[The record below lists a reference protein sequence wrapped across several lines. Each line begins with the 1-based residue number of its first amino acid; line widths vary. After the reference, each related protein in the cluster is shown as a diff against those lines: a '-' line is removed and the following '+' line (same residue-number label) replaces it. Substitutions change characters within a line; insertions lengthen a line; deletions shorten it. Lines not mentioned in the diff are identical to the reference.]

1 MSFDLDARI
10 ADWRK
15 SLLDTTKRNR
25 LIKFVAGRGGGI
37 YLIHPSAS
45 SLWTSLVHEGNTL
58 SFPWKR
64 ELLGLP
70 KEILDAEAL
79 ATDFDPSRGT
89 TDSESRELIHELTT
103 LCLRSP
109 NLRPNHVLTDFSDR
123 QLAARLIRLSR
134 AAKEAEVDRGVT
146 TLFAAFG
153 FLRWFESSDSTEE
166 NLSPL
171 LLVPIRLHRET
182 IESPFTLVAAEDEML
197 PNHSLM
203 ELMEGQFK
211 IKLPTTTDC
220 PLDTGNADCFG
231 NYMHAVSERIKDAA
245 HWNVQETAA
254 IGVFNFQK
262 LAMWE
267 DLGRNADRIKA
278 HHLCRAVAGDTTA
291 SSKALE
297 GMPEATDL
305 DRVVSPSEAI
315 HILDTDSSQHEAIEA
330 VKRGADVVLDGP
342 PGTGKSQTIAN
353 IIAEMLAA
361 GKTVLFVSAKIAAL
375 EVVKRRLD
383 KCGLGDF
390 CLEVHSQKASKKE
403 VVAELGRCLELAA
416 EGKPDTVLQLQ
427 ELAEN
432 RGQLNQVVAELHT
445 VRQPLGWSAFRVHG
459 ELAKIDTESDRSD
472 GSGRSRIPISDPL
485 SKDAEYLRGG
495 AEILS
500 GLSDCHSVIDEPGG
514 HPWHGCKLTTYT
526 HTIRDDAAF
535 SLKQFAL
542 VVPVAQQGAEALGEA
557 GFASIPLTV
566 PDWCAATTNAQRVL
580 AAPIFPAEWFRADP
594 LKNAEAVIELDKAT
608 REARELAKHM
618 VEFDTGSVR
627 AVKNP
632 DEVTFKFDRERLVSG
647 SILSARD
654 RLASL
659 GRVNTA
665 LRSLNDKLSTIDA
678 LSRDIARQL
687 RLGIALPF
695 NELETLAC
703 LADRIV
709 KKAAIPLTWWD
720 EHRRAELLAVVARAA
735 EDERSALTLR
745 PSLAA
750 KFAPVALAPE
760 SSPLARESSKA
771 AQSFWHW
778 LPWSKWGKVRK
789 SIEPWYPTTIPAGS
803 TIRADIA
810 QLTNFHRH
818 NDSAWQVATA
828 YAAELSVESNGKADW
843 ESTTTWL
850 KDIEQLGRWKIAVEF
865 RTLAGTGGKLDRKQ
879 LQASSD
885 KMAQTLLEFE
895 EIWQVL
901 LKELVVA
908 DANSILSKPACEV
921 INWVE
926 VEAAV
931 TGVEERGLGCV
942 VRLLKAEK
950 DVSSDVLRERLE
962 QLRLLVIARTRIDG
976 AIALLQENRSAE
988 ELEAIDHASSAA
1000 LAHTLVKLLAD
1011 LSQPLTAGIV
1021 ATLTDPAARERLSGL
1036 VRNSSAANKE
1046 FEKAWNR
1053 IVTDLFDPNRL
1064 VSTNVILNKISLGD
1078 LKKWA
1083 EDRTVDIDR
1092 LTEWTKYL
1100 QVEKDANAFGLS
1112 GILQEVKAGEFGPTD
1127 AANAFRAR
1135 FYRLWLDA
1143 LHEKV
1148 PIVGSFSTLSH
1159 ERLISRF
1166 RELDRLAIRSTPDRI
1181 RSELL
1186 LNAERP
1192 HLLEH
1197 APETSELGILLR
1209 EVHKKQRHL
1218 PLRRLFAQTPWVL
1231 PRLKPCLMMSPL
1243 AVSTF
1248 LDNTELIFDL
1258 VIFDEASQV
1267 RPHDAICAIYRGK
1280 QLVVGGDPRQ
1290 LPPTDFFNRTDDAD
1304 DPATDETSMASYESL
1319 LDVCLSRGFM
1329 RKWLRWHY
1337 RSRRESLIAFSNR
1350 YFYENRLITFPSA
1363 DEATGP
1369 AINFVK
1375 VTDGRFK
1382 DGINPIEAKQLA
1394 NLVMEHARNTPKLS
1408 LGVIAFS
1415 QRQQERILDELEVL
1429 RRQNSAFESFFDE
1442 NLEEPFFVKNLENV
1456 QGDERDVIQLSVGY
1470 GPDEAGKVAMR
1481 FGPLNQQGGERRLNV
1496 AVTRARRAMTVV
1508 SSMTAADID
1517 LSRGRSEG
1525 AKVLRAFLDY
1535 AARGPIALND
1545 PSDNVQRENESP
1557 FEQEVGD
1564 ELIRR
1569 GLTIQRQVG
1578 CGGYR
1583 IDLAITDS
1591 QQSGKYLLGVE
1602 CDGATYHSAA
1612 TARDRDRLRQAVLEG
1627 LGWRLVRVWSSDWI
1641 RDREKQVKRILAALK
1656 EATNPKSTP
1665 ASRELEFK
1673 KTPLE
1678 KKRTPKL
1685 TEYEEIEVVPESALS
1700 TAILQSL
1707 VAFGS
1712 MPAEDLTA
1720 AVAKQLGFKRTGPK
1734 IRDRVIAGINNLV
1747 AEGRIVLTEDNRIRL
1762 ALLADSSSTP
1772 IATAEV
1778 SLPASAIK
1786 TDPGT

>member
-37 YLIHPSAS
+37 NLIHPPAS

-58 SFPWKR
+58 TFPWKR

-70 KEILDAEAL
+70 KEILDAETL
-79 ATDFDPSRGT
+79 ATDFDPTHGAT
-89 TDSESRELIHELTT
+89 NSESRDLIHELTS

-109 NLRPNHVLTDFSDR
+109 NLRPNHMLTDFSDR

-134 AAKEAEVDRGVT
+134 AAKEAEIDRGVT

-153 FLRWFESSDSTEE
+153 FLRWFESADSTEE

-171 LLVPIRLHRET
+171 LLVPVRLNRET
-182 IESPFTLVAAEDEML
+182 IESPFTLSAAEDEIL

-203 ELMEGQFK
+203 ELMESQFK
-211 IKLPTTTDC
+211 IKLPSTSESS
-220 PLDTGNADCFG
+220 LDNGNVDCFG
-231 NYMHAVSERIKDAA
+231 NYVKAVSERIKDAV
-245 HWNVQETAA
+245 HWNVLETAA

-291 SSKALE
+291 SSKPPE
-297 GMPEATDL
+297 RMPEATDL
-305 DRVVSPSEAI
+305 DRVVSPSDAI

-383 KCGLGDF
+383 KCGIGDF

-403 VVAELGRCLELAA
+403 VVAELGRCLELAS
-416 EGKPDTVLQLQ
+416 EGKPDTAQQLH

-432 RGQLNQVVAELHT
+432 RSKLNEFVSELHA
-445 VRQPLGWSAFRVHG
+445 VRQPLGWSAYRVHG
-459 ELAKIDTESDRSD
+459 ELAKIDTQCERAD
-472 GSGRSRIPISDPL
+472 GSGRSRIPIPDPL
-485 SKDAEYLRGG
+485 SKNPEYVRKGPD
-495 AEILS
+495 ILS
-500 GLSDCHSVIDEPGG
+500 GLADCHSVIDETGG
-514 HPWHGCKLTTYT
+514 HPWQGCKLTTCT

-535 SLKQFAL
+535 SLKQFASAI
-542 VVPVAQQGAEALGEA
+542 PAAQQAAEALGEA

-580 AAPIFPAEWFRADP
+580 AAPIFPAEWFREDP
-594 LKNAEAVIELDKAT
+594 FNNAESAIVLDKAT

-618 VEFDTGSVR
+618 VEFDSGSVR
-627 AVKNP
+627 AVKTP
-632 DEVTFKFDRERLVSG
+632 DEVTFKFDRERLLSG

-654 RLASL
+654 RLATL
-659 GRVNTA
+659 TRVNAA
-665 LRSLNDKLSTIDA
+665 LRSLNEKVSTIDA
-678 LSRDIARQL
+678 LAREVVRQL

-695 NELETLAC
+695 HELETLAC
-703 LADRIV
+703 LGDRIA

-720 EHRRAELLAVVARAA
+720 ENRRAELLAVAARGAD
-735 EDERSALTLR
+735 DERASVAMR

-750 KFAPVALAPE
+750 RFAPVALAPE
-760 SSPLARESSKA
+760 SSPLSREAANA

-789 SIEPWYPTTIPAGS
+789 SIEAWYPTTIPAGS
-803 TIRADIA
+803 TIRSDIT
-810 QLTNFHRH
+810 QLANYHRH

-828 YAAELSVESNGKADW
+828 YATELTVDLAGKTDW
-843 ESTTTWL
+843 TATTTGL
-850 KDIEQLGRWKIAVEF
+850 KDIEQLREWKVATVF
-865 RTLAGTGGKLDRKQ
+865 KKLAAAGGKLDRNQ
-879 LQASSD
+879 LQVSTE
-885 KMAQTLLEFE
+885 KLTQTIKEFE
-895 EIWQVL
+895 DTWQSL
-901 LKELVVA
+901 LRELVVT
-908 DANSILSKPACEV
+908 DQKSILSKPVGEV
-921 INWVE
+921 FSWLE
-926 VEAAV
+926 SETATLEDEAKSLDRIV
-931 TGVEERGLGCV
+931 GL
-942 VRLLKAEK
+942 LLSGK
-950 DVSSDVLRERLE
+950 DVPAPALRERSH
-962 QLRLLVIARTRIDG
+962 QLQQLVAARTRIAA
-976 AIALLQENRSAE
+976 AIAILNETHSAE
-988 ELEAIDHASSAA
+988 ELEAVDHTTTAT
-1000 LAHTLVKLLAD
+1000 LANKLIQFLTDLAR
-1011 LSQPLTAGIV
+1011 PLTPGII
-1021 ATLTDPAARERLSGL
+1021 ASLTDRATREKLTGL
-1036 VRNSSAANKE
+1036 VRDSDAAHKE
-1046 FEKAWNR
+1046 FDKVWNR
-1053 IVTDLFDPNRL
+1053 ITADLFDPDTL
-1064 VSTNVILNKISLGD
+1064 VSTNVILKNTTFGD
-1078 LKKWA
+1078 LKKWSD
-1083 EDRTVDIDR
+1083 DRVDDIDR
-1092 LTEWTKYL
+1092 LMEWTKYL
-1100 QVEKDANAFGLS
+1100 QVERETNAFGLT
-1112 GILQEVKAGEFGPTD
+1112 GILEELKAGEYGPTEAD
-1127 AANAFRAR
+1127 NAFRAR

-1148 PIVGSFSTLSH
+1148 PILGSFSTLTH

-1166 RELDRLAIRSTPDRI
+1166 VELDRLVIRSTPARV

-1186 LNAERP
+1186 LNPERP
-1192 HLLEH
+1192 QSREN

-1218 PLRRLFAQTPWVL
+1218 PLRRLFAQIPWVL

-1248 LDNTELIFDL
+1248 LDNPELIFDL

-1267 RPHDAICAIYRGK
+1267 RPHDAVCAIYRGR

-1290 LPPTDFFNRTDDAD
+1290 LPPTDFFNRTGDAD
-1304 DPATDETSMASYESL
+1304 DPLVDDDGMASYESL

-1363 DEATGP
+1363 DEATGT
-1369 AINFVK
+1369 AINFLK

-1382 DGINPIEAKQLA
+1382 DAINPVEAKQVA
-1394 NLVMEHARNTPKLS
+1394 NLVLQHARTTPKLS

-1415 QRQQERILDELEVL
+1415 QRQQERILDELEIL
-1429 RRQNSAFESFFDE
+1429 RRHSDLESFFDE
-1442 NLEEPFFVKNLENV
+1442 QLEEPFFVKNLENV
-1456 QGDERDVIQLSVGY
+1456 QGDERDVIVLSVGY
-1470 GPDEAGKVAMR
+1470 GPDETGKVAMR

-1496 AVTRARRAMTVV
+1496 AVTRARRAMTLV

-1525 AKVLRAFLDY
+1525 AKILRAFLDY
-1535 AARGPIALND
+1535 AARGPIALSD
-1545 PSDNVQRENESP
+1545 PSDNAQRETESP
-1557 FEQEVGD
+1557 FEKEVGD

-1569 GLTIQRQVG
+1569 GLNVKRQVG

-1627 LGWRLVRVWSSDWI
+1627 LGWRLVRVWSSDWV

-1665 ASRELEFK
+1665 SSPELEFK

-1678 KKRTPKL
+1678 KKRPPKL
-1685 TEYEEIEVVPESALS
+1685 TEYEDIDAVPEAALS

-1712 MPAEDLTA
+1712 MPAEDLTS

-1734 IRDRVIAGINNLV
+1734 IRDRVIAGINELV
-1747 AEGRIVLTEDNRIRL
+1747 AEGRLVLSDDNRVRH
-1762 ALLADSSSTP
+1762 S
-1772 IATAEV
+1772 
-1778 SLPASAIK
+1778 
-1786 TDPGT
+1786 GG